1 MKPAGLGL
9 VCKDALEVF
18 SQNET
23 LALQQ
28 RVAELEARLERHEIL
43 DVESYAFPDEDS
55 FYEKRG
61 QAMDFMRLWLED
73 NYGQNLHES
82 SNSYWNDR
90 HLIEAIQTMVEM
102 VIGQKAL
109 CSRVAKICYNLVH
122 EVCEACDDVAGPL
135 FSEDRHSVVNTVEV
149 CISNFVFDHLESI
162 GATRW
167 PKNGD
172 FS

>member
-55 FYEKRG
+55 FNEKRG
-61 QAMDFMRLWLED
+61 QSMHFMRKWLED
-73 NYGQNLHES
+73 NYEQNLQGSCLYH
-82 SNSYWNDR
+82 WNDL
-90 HLIEAIQTMVEM
+90 HLMQAIMTMVEM
-102 VIGQKAL
+102 VIGKKAL
-109 CSRVAKICYNLVH
+109 CKNVAQLCYGLVF
-122 EVCEACDDVAGPL
+122 EVCTACDDAAGPL
-135 FSEDRHSVVNTVEV
+135 FSEVRERVVYTVDE
-149 CISNFVFDHLESI
+149 CIYNFVFDHLERI

-167 PKNGD
+167 PKN
-172 FS
+172 